1 MDCCSFLEFTPR
13 SSTSLPGPGYVAFQL
28 HWNSPKEGTSL
39 SEKRPW
45 TSCSDLADVS
55 LISPGNLDGPVPQV
69 LDSCL
74 SPRSFLQSLFGV
86 SESYSEVQ
94 RGFLFAGGRLYL
106 VFWWLWQTL
115 KGNVFV
121 EQKDVKRTHLSQRPG
136 LTLQLRQK
144 QHRIF
149 RSQSDFKR

>member
-13 SSTSLPGPGYVAFQL
+13 SSTGLPGPGYVAFQL

-74 SPRSFLQSLFGV
+74 SPPPFYDPCLVSLSHIQKSSVGSFLLV
-86 SESYSEVQ
+86 
-94 RGFLFAGGRLYL
+94 AGCTYF
-106 VFWWLWQTL
+106 FWWLWQTL

-121 EQKDVKRTHLSQRPG
+121 EQKDFKHTHLSQRPG
-136 LTLQLRQK
+136 LVLQLRQK